1 METPFEVVDDTTAA
15 ELEAAFDEVDETGD
29 AGVFAIIDE
38 TGIYAPFPL
47 LDYNLTVEMRIVEV
61 DGSSTPSPSTT
72 RATPRSRRCR
82 SSPNCRRAWS

>member
-38 TGIYAPFPL
+38 TGIS
-47 LDYNLTVEMRIVEV
+47 TVRL
-61 DGSSTPSPSTT
+61 
-72 RATPRSRRCR
+72 
-82 SSPNCRRAWS
+82 